1 MCSEKKLIA
10 NRLNAL
16 KSTGPR
22 TAGGQLAASQNATRH
37 GLRGAAAVVLEEEDP
52 QPFEELRAELERD
65 LGPCGAMQRLLF
77 ERILTCAWRLR
88 RAHLI
93 EQGFFIR
100 GTGVHDD
107 LLSYPR
113 LLEQHFTYAC
123 ESADA
128 LGKLARY
135 ENAIDR
141 GMARA
146 LAELRRLQAAQAAQG
161 VASDSDAGKI
171 GEPPEKLAEQTQIS
185 PQIEQPK

>member
-1 MCSEKKLIA
+1 MCSEKRLIA
-10 NRLNAL
+10 NQLNAL

-22 TAGGQLAASQNATRH
+22 TGGGKLVVAQNAIKH
-37 GLRGAAAVVLEEEDP
+37 GLRGAGAAAVVLEEEDP
-52 QPFEELRAELERD
+52 QPFEELRAELQRD
-65 LGPCGAMQRLLF
+65 LAPRGAMQRLLF
-77 ERILTCAWRLR
+77 ERILACAWRLR

-100 GTGVHDD
+100 GTGVNDD
-107 LLSYPR
+107 RLSYPS

-146 LAELRRLQAAQAAQG
+146 LAELRRLQAAEDGATDL
-161 VASDSDAGKI
+161 DSGQI
-171 GEPPEKLAEQTQIS
+171 VEPAEKLAEQTQIS
-185 PQIEQPK
+185 PQIEQPT